1 MLIVDEHHSVRQQSS
16 PKTQEFLLEGFVNI
30 LSKIQ
35 TEARATNL
43 NQRLFRGKTWLPSDF
58 VINSGNVGCFR
69 NVSCP
74 DYSLTLSIQESEWD
88 LQRFE
93 KIRTRGSEEEEK
105 KKEEKEEKEEEE
117 EEEGAPS
124 FCDGAICPICPLDVL
139 YPAPALIILIWN
151 TSILDFFSS

>member
-1 MLIVDEHHSVRQQSS
+1 MLIVDEHHSVCQQSS

-93 KIRTRGSEEEEK
+93 KIRTRGTEEEEK
-105 KKEEKEEKEEEE
+105 EKEK